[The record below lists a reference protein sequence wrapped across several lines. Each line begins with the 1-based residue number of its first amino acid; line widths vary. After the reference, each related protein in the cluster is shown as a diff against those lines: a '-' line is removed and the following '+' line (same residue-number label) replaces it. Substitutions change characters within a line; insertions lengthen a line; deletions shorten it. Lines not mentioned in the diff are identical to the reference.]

1 MIVIVDY
8 GLGNLKSL
16 QTALE
21 GQGIIAKITKDI
33 EEIANAKVIFL
44 PGVGAFRD
52 AAKALGEN
60 GLANT
65 IKKRSKEGAFIIG
78 ICLGM
83 QLLYDKSY
91 ENGEYEGLGLI
102 SGEIMKLKEM
112 PKIPHMG
119 WNNITVEKEDI
130 LTKYLSS
137 KDYVYFVHSYYAK
150 SSGEEILAY
159 AQYGEKIP
167 AIVRKGNVIGFQFHP
182 EKSAEVGAMLLK
194 ALGELVL

>member
-1 MIVIVDY
+1 MVVIVDY

-21 GQGIIAKITKDI
+21 RQGISSKITKDI
-33 EEIANAKVIFL
+33 DEIAKAKAIFL

-52 AAKALGEN
+52 AIKALRES
-60 GLANT
+60 GLADA
-65 IKKRSKEGAFIIG
+65 IIKRSKQGAYIIG

-91 ENGEYEGLGLI
+91 ENGVYDGLGLI
-102 SGEIMKLKEM
+102 EGEIIRLKEM

-119 WNNITVEKEDI
+119 WNNLTVEKKDP

-137 KDYVYFVHSYYAK
+137 EDYVYFVHSYYAK
-150 SSGEEILAY
+150 SSNKEILAY
-159 AQYGEKIP
+159 SEYGEKIP
-167 AIVRKGNVIGFQFHP
+167 AIVRKNNVIGFQFHP
-182 EKSAEVGAMLLK
+182 EKSGEVGAMLLK
-194 ALGELVL
+194 A